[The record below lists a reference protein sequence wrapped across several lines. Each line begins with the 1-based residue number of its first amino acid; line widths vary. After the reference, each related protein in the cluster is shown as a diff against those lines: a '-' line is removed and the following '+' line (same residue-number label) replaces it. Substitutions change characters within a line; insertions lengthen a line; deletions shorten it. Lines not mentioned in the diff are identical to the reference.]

1 MSPGSSAGTGSDATS
16 ATGTHRYPVDSW
28 FSVTLAVTG
37 RATYTYAGSDF
48 VHAVISSLSVTMLGW
63 RAYFT
68 RRGLPLPVAD
78 ADLLADPAGL
88 DRWLNEH
95 DVLDGQPFL
104 LDPFGRYDVTLNLFF
119 TAELFAEPRN
129 TQLAVAH
136 DLKRFLTFLWESRGE
151 RSWRDASP
159 EDRAAFKRWRLF
171 DPEGPHVESSTWDR
185 EVATVNRFYRWAV
198 RRGHVREN
206 PIVQRES
213 RVSPF
218 RRSDGREVPAEA
230 SRTGPRRR
238 VAWLT
243 SAMYRQW
250 RDVGVR
256 GLDLQGR
263 PDPGFRGRFAS
274 RNAAYTDLMF
284 RTGLRLAEQTS
295 LSLFDVPELAGGV
308 VNARAWLPA
317 RIAKGGSARHFY
329 VPAPVL
335 KDVLDYVEMERAEA
349 VERGRAAGVYERMRD
364 PFIVEDPSRPRVR
377 LDGRWE
383 PVTKLDASE
392 RLRLLIDTGA
402 GLAPAALWLTER
414 GLPSRP
420 SGWQQAFDNANERC
434 RRLRVG
440 WTCHAHMLR
449 HSFAVITL
457 EQLWRGHLR
466 ELGEMVPAQR
476 MTYQMVYGDP
486 LNWVRLRLGHTSVET
501 TQIYQHTLHE
511 LEMETRMA
519 LIPDMWELADE
530 TGVPVPA

>member
-1 MSPGSSAGTGSDATS
+1 MPSMVEPELLAMAALNGRPRERVCGDGGQLGRNGHPTHVIDTSPACALCL
-16 ATGTHRYPVDSW
+16 APVDMAELCGGGAADVVLCGLGLCPRYGI
-28 FSVTLAVTG
+28 VTL
-37 RATYTYAGSDF
+37 RD
-48 VHAVISSLSVTMLGW
+48 HWEW

-68 RRGLPLPVAD
+68 RRGLLLPVAD

-88 DRWLNEH
+88 DRWLDEH

-104 LDPFGRYDVTLNLFF
+104 LDPSGRYDVTLNSFF

-230 SRTGPRRR
+230 SRTGPRRHI
-238 VAWLT
+238 AWLT
-243 SAMYRQW
+243 PAMYRQW

-256 GLDLQGR
+256 GLDLEGR

-274 RNAAYTDLMF
+274 RKAAYTDLMF

-295 LSLFDVPELAGGV
+295 LSLFEVPELAGGV
-308 VNARAWLPA
+308 VNARGWLPA
-317 RIAKGGSARHFY
+317 RIAKAGSARHFY

-349 VERGRAAGVYERMRD
+349 VERGLAAGVYERMRD

-402 GLAPAALWLTER
+402 GLAPAALWLTDDREDNCAAFTAQGGTAIRWKMGTSDVAEAKDRLER
-414 GLPSRP
+414 WLDSLD
-420 SGWQQAFDNANERC
+420 QA
-434 RRLRVG
+434 RV
-440 WTCHAHMLR
+440 TKAA
-449 HSFAVITL
+449 STL
-457 EQLWRGHLR
+457 
-466 ELGEMVPAQR
+466 VPA
-476 MTYQMVYGDP
+476 GP
-486 LNWVRLRLGHTSVET
+486 GS
-501 TQIYQHTLHE
+501 
-511 LEMETRMA
+511 
-519 LIPDMWELADE
+519 P
-530 TGVPVPA
+530 

>member
-1 MSPGSSAGTGSDATS
+1 
-16 ATGTHRYPVDSW
+16 
-28 FSVTLAVTG
+28 VTA
-37 RATYTYAGSDF
+37 
-48 VHAVISSLSVTMLGW
+48 LGW

-68 RRGLPLPVAD
+68 RRGLPRPVAD
-78 ADLLADPAGL
+78 ADLLGDPAGL
-88 DRWLNEH
+88 DLWLDEH
-95 DVLDGQPFL
+95 GVPDGQPFL
-104 LDPFGRYDVTLNLFF
+104 LDPLGRYDVVLNLFF
-119 TAELFAEPRN
+119 AAELFAEPRN

-136 DLKRFLTFLWESRGE
+136 DLKRFLTFLWENRGE
-151 RSWRDASP
+151 RSWLDAGP

-171 DPEGPHVESSTWDR
+171 DPAGPHVECSTWDR
-185 EVATVNRFYRWAV
+185 EVATVNRFYQWAV
-198 RRGHVREN
+198 RRGQVKEN

-213 RVSPF
+213 RVSASW
-218 RRSDGREVPAEA
+218 RAGRREVPAEA

-238 VAWLT
+238 IAWLT
-243 SAMYRQW
+243 PAMYSQW
-250 RDVGVR
+250 RDAGVR
-256 GLDLQGR
+256 GLDPHGR

-295 LSLFDVPELAGGV
+295 LSLFEMPELADGMA
-308 VNARAWLPA
+308 NARAWLPA

-329 VPAPVL
+329 IPAPVL
-335 KDVLDYVEMERAEA
+335 RDVLDYVEMERAEA
-349 VERGRAAGVYERMRD
+349 VDRGRASGVYERIRD
-364 PFIVEDPSRPRVR
+364 RFIVEDPGRPRVR

-383 PVTKLDASE
+383 PVAKLDPHE
-392 RLRLLIDTGA
+392 RLRLLVDTGS

-420 SGWQQAFDNANERC
+420 AGWQQVFGNANDRC
-434 RRLRVG
+434 RALGIG
-440 WTCHAHMLR
+440 WACHPHMLR

-466 ELGEMVPAQR
+466 ELAGMVPAQR

-486 LNWVRLRLGHTSVET
+486 LNWVRQRLGHASILT

-519 LIPDMWELADE
+519 LIPDMQELAGVCPGE
-530 TGVPVPA
+530 TGASVTA

>member
-317 RIAKGGSARHFY
+317 RIAKGGSARHFW
-329 VPAPVL
+329 P
-335 KDVLDYVEMERAEA
+335 
-349 VERGRAAGVYERMRD
+349 
-364 PFIVEDPSRPRVR
+364 
-377 LDGRWE
+377 
-383 PVTKLDASE
+383 
-392 RLRLLIDTGA
+392 RLLSGAAPPACTSGCVIRSSWKIRAVPGCGLTG
-402 GLAPAALWLTER
+402 GGSR
-414 GLPSRP
+414 SPSSMRP
-420 SGWQQAFDNANERC
+420 SGCAC
-434 RRLRVG
+434 
-440 WTCHAHMLR
+440 
-449 HSFAVITL
+449 
-457 EQLWRGHLR
+457 
-466 ELGEMVPAQR
+466 
-476 MTYQMVYGDP
+476 
-486 LNWVRLRLGHTSVET
+486 
-501 TQIYQHTLHE
+501 
-511 LEMETRMA
+511 
-519 LIPDMWELADE
+519 
-530 TGVPVPA
+530 